1 MIFDRTELFSDRQ
14 PVTATTASTNVWDT
28 GATGTVYGAASP
40 LRRDMGKGE
49 EAPLAIRVVESFN
62 NLTSLTVG
70 YQVADDAAF
79 TQNATTV
86 LTGGPYTLAQ
96 LQSGAA
102 HILPDEIPIGADRRY
117 HRLFY
122 TVTGTAPTL
131 GRITAGITAGNQT
144 NQVL

>member
-28 GATGTVYGAASP
+28 GPTGTAYGHAAA
-40 LRRDMGKGE
+40 LRRDMGKGTE
-49 EAPLAIRVVESFN
+49 LPLAIRVVESFN
-62 NLTSLTVG
+62 NLTSLAIS

-79 TQNATTV
+79 TQNLTTV
-86 LTGGPYTLAQ
+86 VGPMSYTLAQ
-96 LQSGAA
+96 LQSGAV
-102 HILPDEIPIGADRRY
+102 HVLPDSIPVGADRRY
-117 HRLFY
+117 HRLLY

-144 NQVL
+144 NQIL

>member
-14 PVTATTASTNVWDT
+14 PITGTTASTNVWDT
-28 GATGTVYGAASP
+28 GTTGTVYGAASP
-40 LRRDMGKGE
+40 LRRDMGKGNE
-49 EAPLAIRVVESFN
+49 LPLAIRVTESFN
-62 NLTSLTVG
+62 NLTNLTVG

-86 LTGGPYTLAQ
+86 ITGGPYTLAQ

-102 HILPDEIPIGADRRY
+102 HILPDEVPVSADRRY
-117 HRLFY
+117 HRLYY
-122 TVTGTAPTL
+122 TVTGTAPTT